1 MARDENMPFP
11 LGQTYFGGDTTVI
24 DPVVGASLE
33 GQEYVIEDDNLSNGT
48 IGANVNRS
56 GRRRKVRIVRN
67 LNAAALLGGQIAKFS
82 LAGTLVGDI
91 VGKVNGLVATAADKG
106 APVDEFLGVN
116 GCLQNDLCY
125 VVIDGLAQV
134 KTDSA
139 GTTTVAI
146 GGVVVPGATTA
157 GSVVAQDTTQTG
169 ANLFNQIQ
177 NAIGRA
183 ATAVA
188 AASTTLTVD
197 VGATHRVG

>member
-1 MARDENMPFP
+1 M
-11 LGQTYFGGDTTVI
+11 
-24 DPVVGASLE
+24 
-33 GQEYVIEDDNLSNGT
+33 
-48 IGANVNRS
+48 
-56 GRRRKVRIVRN
+56 
-67 LNAAALLGGQIAKFS
+67 
-82 LAGTLVGDI
+82 
-91 VGKVNGLVATAADKG
+91 
-106 APVDEFLGVN
+106 
-116 GCLQNDLCY
+116 
-125 VVIDGLAQV
+125 IDGLAQV
-134 KTDSA
+134 STDSA

-157 GSVVAQDTTQTG
+157 GRVVAQDTTQTG